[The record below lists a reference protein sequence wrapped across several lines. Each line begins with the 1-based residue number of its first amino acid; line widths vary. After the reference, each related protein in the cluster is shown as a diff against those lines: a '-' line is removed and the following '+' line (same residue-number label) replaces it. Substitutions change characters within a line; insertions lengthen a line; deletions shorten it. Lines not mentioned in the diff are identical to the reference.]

1 MRVNKVQRRC
11 FKTRKGHIERISAE
25 LRMRHGIFCFVAGL
39 RRFVKRRAAGIRHTD
54 HAGDL
59 VKALPCRIVAGRAH
73 DVKFC
78 VILHV
83 NNQRMPSG
91 DDEAKKRR
99 LQIGIR
105 QIIGRDMPPDMVNRN
120 ERHAEA
126 VRRRFREIHT
136 HQHRADQPRRIRHG
150 NRVDL
155 LPRYGRAGKRLVCQ
169 RVNCFN
175 MLARGQLRHNTAVKP
190 VQCDL

>member
-1 MRVNKVQRRC
+1 MCMDEVQRRC
-11 FKTRKGHIERISAE
+11 FETGERHIERISAE

-59 VKALPCRIVAGRAH
+59 VKALPCRVVARCAH
-73 DVKFC
+73 DAELC

-126 VRRRFREIHT
+126 VRRRLRKIYA
-136 HQHRADQPRRIRHG
+136 HQHRTDQPRRIGHSDG
-150 NRVDL
+150 VDL
-155 LPRYGRAGKRLVCQ
+155 LPRHGGARERLICQ
-169 RVNCFN
+169 RVNCLN
-175 MLARGQLRHNTAVKP
+175 MFARGQLRHNAAVKP

>member
-1 MRVNKVQRRC
+1 
-11 FKTRKGHIERISAE
+11 
-25 LRMRHGIFCFVAGL
+25 MRHGIFCFVAGL

-59 VKALPCRIVAGRAH
+59 VKALPCRIIAGRAH
-73 DVKFC
+73 DAELC

-83 NNQRMPSG
+83 DDQRMSAG
-91 DDEAKKRR
+91 DNKTQKWR

-126 VRRRFREIHT
+126 VRRRLRKIYA
-136 HQHRADQPRRIRHG
+136 HQHRADQPRRIGHG
-150 NRVDL
+150 DSVDL

-175 MLARGQLRHNTAVKP
+175 MLARGQLRHNAAVKP

>member
-1 MRVNKVQRRC
+1 
-11 FKTRKGHIERISAE
+11 
-25 LRMRHGIFCFVAGL
+25 
-39 RRFVKRRAAGIRHTD
+39 
-54 HAGDL
+54 
-59 VKALPCRIVAGRAH
+59 
-73 DVKFC
+73 
-78 VILHV
+78 
-83 NNQRMPSG
+83 MPSG

-126 VRRRFREIHT
+126 VRRRLREIHT
-136 HQHRADQPRRIRHG
+136 HQHRADQPRRIGHG
-150 NRVDL
+150 DSVDL

-175 MLARGQLRHNTAVKP
+175 MLTRGQLRHNAAVKP
-190 VQCDL
+190 VQRDL

>member
-1 MRVNKVQRRC
+1 
-11 FKTRKGHIERISAE
+11 
-25 LRMRHGIFCFVAGL
+25 MRHGIFCFVAGL

-59 VKALPCRIVAGRAH
+59 VKALPCCVVAGRAH

-83 NNQRMPSG
+83 NDQRMSAG
-91 DDEAKKRR
+91 DNKTQKWR

-136 HQHRADQPRRIRHG
+136 HQYRTDQPRRIRHG

-175 MLARGQLRHNTAVKP
+175 MLARGQLRHNAAVKP